1 MIELVTLF
9 PSMRYSFH
17 RQGMTPLRRIRLG
30 LYPTQLLQAGTDF
43 FTLKLHQA
51 GTISSYI
58 WDHVHL
64 DIRTSDFV
72 LLVNPSIATQHRW
85 TPGLLKLNYTL
96 TWYEV
101 LHQMDLPL
109 NTPTIMLET
118 CTKFLRQGRKPFRRI
133 RLGRYSI
140 QFLQAG
146 QELVCTASNQ
156 TRTFDTFFTGRA

>member
-96 TWYEV
+96 
-101 LHQMDLPL
+101 
-109 NTPTIMLET
+109 MLET
-118 CTKFLRQGRKPFRRI
+118 CTTFLRQGRKPFRRI

-146 QELVCTASNQ
+146 QELVFTASNQ